1 MTQTESTPAAVV
13 ESPHHDEKPPL
24 YGRAGQWELL
34 GQIAEGRYT
43 QTCLARPVDSPPGLA
58 AAYVVKILLPEYQD
72 DLQAMALLCREA
84 AATHKVSHPNVVPI
98 LAASL
103 RQTPRFLVTPHI
115 EGETLR
121 ARLEAGQLDPA
132 WAMDLPVALWIARQV
147 AEALDAILAA
157 GWTHGDVKPGNVLLS
172 PENHVTLLDLG
183 FARRIGEDLSLNDS
197 CVAGTFRYMAPE
209 LTSQAARADARSDV
223 YSLGVML
230 FEMLSGRLPFTGE
243 SPAALSAAH
252 RSGRPPDLRRLV
264 PQLPDGVVSLV
275 RQLLAK
281 EPLRRPQTPRELI
294 QRLVALEIAAFSE
307 RAW

>member
-1 MTQTESTPAAVV
+1 
-13 ESPHHDEKPPL
+13 
-24 YGRAGQWELL
+24 
-34 GQIAEGRYT
+34 
-43 QTCLARPVDSPPGLA
+43 
-58 AAYVVKILLPEYQD
+58 
-72 DLQAMALLCREA
+72 
-84 AATHKVSHPNVVPI
+84 
-98 LAASL
+98 
-103 RQTPRFLVTPHI
+103 
-115 EGETLR
+115 
-121 ARLEAGQLDPA
+121 
-132 WAMDLPVALWIARQV
+132 
-147 AEALDAILAA
+147 
-157 GWTHGDVKPGNVLLS
+157 
-172 PENHVTLLDLG
+172 
-183 FARRIGEDLSLNDS
+183 
-197 CVAGTFRYMAPE
+197 VAGTFRYMAPE